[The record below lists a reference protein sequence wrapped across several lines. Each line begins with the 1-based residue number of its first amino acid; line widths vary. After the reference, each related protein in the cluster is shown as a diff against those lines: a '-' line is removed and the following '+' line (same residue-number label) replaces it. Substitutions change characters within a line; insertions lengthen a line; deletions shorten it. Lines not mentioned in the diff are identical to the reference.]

1 MPGLLGGA
9 GGEVEVGVATADDE
23 REEGVCV
30 GKCGLHKDGV
40 DVAFE
45 VVDGDQREVSAEC
58 QSLGEAYA
66 NEQGTSEARAFGDSY
81 GSEIG
86 VADTCLLHGLAD
98 DRDDGAEVFTRGEFR
113 NNAAIVAMDE
123 LRGDY
128 IGEDFVP
135 LADDRCGRLVAGAL
149 DTEDKRSGHE
159 VYRTR
164 EGERNSNRAMS
175 RLESEHYVAAFR
187 IVRRLRA
194 LGHMAYFAGGC
205 VRDLLL
211 GVVPKDFDVATSAT
225 PELVLAAFPRTESVG
240 AHFGVVLVIDQHAHT
255 RVTTEVATF
264 RHDGAYTDGRR
275 PDAVRFSLDPREDV
289 LRRDFTINGLLLDA
303 MVYEAG
309 DRLEDCVLD
318 YVGGRGDLHAGL
330 VRAIGEPKLRF
341 EEDKLRMLRGVRF
354 AARLEFILE
363 RRTLDAIKQQAATIH
378 VVSAERV
385 RDELTKILTE
395 GGARRGFELLDQ
407 TKLLAE
413 ILPEVKRMQGVEQPP
428 EYHPEGDVW
437 VHTLMLLE
445 QLPAEASPTLAW
457 GMLLHDVGKPATFTP
472 PDPARPGD
480 RIRFNGHVDVGVAV
494 ARTILTRLRFSNEDC
509 EQILALIKHHMQFGD
524 VMQMKQST
532 LKRFLR
538 MPKFEEHLALHR
550 ADCLSSHGKLD
561 MYDYAKT
568 HLEEMGEEQIRPKLL
583 LTGNDLIAAGYKPG
597 PGFKAM
603 LEAAEDAQLEGS
615 VKTKEQALRLVR
627 EKFPE

>member
-1 MPGLLGGA
+1 
-9 GGEVEVGVATADDE
+9 
-23 REEGVCV
+23 
-30 GKCGLHKDGV
+30 
-40 DVAFE
+40 
-45 VVDGDQREVSAEC
+45 
-58 QSLGEAYA
+58 
-66 NEQGTSEARAFGDSY
+66 
-81 GSEIG
+81 
-86 VADTCLLHGLAD
+86 
-98 DRDDGAEVFTRGEFR
+98 
-113 NNAAIVAMDE
+113 
-123 LRGDY
+123 
-128 IGEDFVP
+128 
-135 LADDRCGRLVAGAL
+135 
-149 DTEDKRSGHE
+149 
-159 VYRTR
+159 
-164 EGERNSNRAMS
+164 MS
-175 RLESEHYVAAFR
+175 RLDSEHYIAAFR

-225 PELVLAAFPRTESVG
+225 PKMVLAAFPRTESVG
-240 AHFGVVLVIDQHAHT
+240 AHFGVVLVIDHLAHT

-275 PDAVRFSLDPREDV
+275 PDAVQFSMDPREDV

-303 MVYEAG
+303 IAYEAG

-318 YVGGRGDLHAGL
+318 YVGGRGDLHARL

-341 EEDKLRMLRGVRF
+341 AEDKLRMLRAVRF
-354 AARLEFILE
+354 VARYASRGFAIE
-363 RRTLDAIKQQAATIH
+363 RRTMDAIWQEAPSIH

-385 RDELTKILTE
+385 RDELTRILTE
-395 GGARRGFELLDQ
+395 GGARRGFELLDE
-407 TKLLAE
+407 TRLLVE
-413 ILPEVKRMQGVEQPP
+413 VLPEVKRMQGVEQPP

-437 VHTLMLLE
+437 VHTLMLLD
-445 QLPAEASPTLAW
+445 QLPAGASPTLAW

-472 PDPARPGD
+472 PDPTRAGD

-494 ARTILTRLRFSNEDC
+494 ARTILTRLRFSNEEC

-538 MPKFEEHLALHR
+538 MPRFDEHLALHR

-561 MYDYAKT
+561 MYDYAKK
-568 HLEEMGEEQIRPKLL
+568 HLEEMGEEQIRPALL

-603 LEAAEDAQLEGS
+603 LEAAEDAQLERS
-615 VKTKEQALRLVR
+615 VKTKKQALRLVK
-627 EKFPE
+627 EMFPG